1 MESEAGESGRALW
14 NRGRF
19 LSAGGWKPFL
29 FIYALYCGGEDET
42 IKAHKKLMHEAQTKG
57 FQASPRRRVIIGVE
71 EPFGPVAIAFAVWRP
86 EKSPLISD

>member
-1 MESEAGESGRALW
+1 MESRAIPFGRRMEAV
-14 NRGRF
+14 
-19 LSAGGWKPFL
+19 
-29 FIYALYCGGEDET
+29 FIYLCLLLRGEDET

-57 FQASPRRRVIIGVE
+57 FQASPRCRVIIGVE